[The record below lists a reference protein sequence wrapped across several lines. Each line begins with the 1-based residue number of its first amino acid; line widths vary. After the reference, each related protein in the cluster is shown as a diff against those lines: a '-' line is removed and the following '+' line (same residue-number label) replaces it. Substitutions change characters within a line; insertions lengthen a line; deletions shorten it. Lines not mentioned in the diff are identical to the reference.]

1 MIKRHQL
8 YLFSLLDYGALHCL
22 VLRMTS
28 SQSFVGFTRPSSTS
42 VMKTKH
48 FKPFHAVKFE
58 LLKCTSIKNAF
69 KSFDACICRIN
80 LSINLFVI
88 DFLIWAIRQKD
99 RRIIKVSYT
108 WLKIKKGQMI
118 FLRLQV
124 NGVFHVFHVSR
135 SVNIFLLHRK
145 VFYLVKIC

>member
-69 KSFDACICRIN
+69 KSFDACIRRIN

-88 DFLIWAIRQKD
+88 DFLIWVIRQKD

-108 WLKIKKGQMI
+108 WLK
-118 FLRLQV
+118 RLQV

-145 VFYLVKIC
+145 VFYLVKYVNRFC